1 MHSLMGAHLSL
12 SLASAGDRQ
21 VYSFD
26 LDLSLFPRAP
36 GSLPEV

>member
-36 GSLPEV
+36 GCLPEV